1 MQSIGSQLSL
11 FTARV
16 PLDFGRCC
24 RFCKNEMLNADSRVS
39 SNDECIEEFY
49 LELPGITQQAGVSQ
63 LNLDEV
69 IMQAHF
75 KFCSA

>member
-1 MQSIGSQLSL
+1 
-11 FTARV
+11 
-16 PLDFGRCC
+16 
-24 RFCKNEMLNADSRVS
+24 MLNADSRVS